1 MKRRTFL
8 KAGLATGA
16 TAVAVS
22 AGILAPNTVLAAKP

>member
-16 TAVAVS
+16 TAVAVN
-22 AGILAPNTVLAAKP
+22 AGILEIGRAHV